1 MHPPNSRADLRAGP
15 RQKAAACSPDG
26 RVAGRGLR
34 SPGSGQHR
42 PTGRRRC
49 GRGSSTACRPRL
61 RRSNGAPLLARTWR
75 RASLTSLM
83 SRMKPRAR
91 IGRPIGPEVPVDTS
105 PRSHFRCPVGLGV
118 ADVSGATAGLMGVT
132 FDHVAAIA
140 TMASSRAT
148 KMPIRVRRFMGA
160 VWDFRAEGAEGWER
174 PGRPFDPAPGR
185 IPDGARRS
193 AWLRPLYGPSG
204 RRRVKAAAACRASPS
219 SRRTV
224 PSSGMTEAHQ

>member
-1 MHPPNSRADLRAGP
+1 MFPGWSLGRARPPVTRIRSAPAD
-15 RQKAAACSPDG
+15 
-26 RVAGRGLR
+26 R
-34 SPGSGQHR
+34 SS
-42 PTGRRRC
+42 
-49 GRGSSTACRPRL
+49 AVRPRL
-61 RRSNGAPLLARTWR
+61 IDGLSAAAQEIERRPLAGEDWR

-193 AWLRPLYGPSG
+193 AWLRPFYGPSG